1 MPFGRED
8 VISLFNVP
16 ECPVPLI
23 GKDLLYNLGATVYL
37 RDKKTY
43 TPKETGHKTNLR
55 EIWTT

>member
-23 GKDLLYNLGATVYL
+23 GKDLLYNLGGPYPI
-37 RDKKTY
+37 RY
-43 TPKETGHKTNLR
+43 GPPKICPTERGK
-55 EIWTT
+55 